1 MTSIIVAAITG
12 LFSFFGII
20 VSSKAQHTKTVE
32 EVNTS
37 IALIQ
42 KDIKNLEK
50 KQDLHNSVIVRMYEM
65 EKAVE
70 LLDQGQKVANHRID
84 DLERVC
90 ENGK

>member
-50 KQDLHNSVIVRMYEM
+50 KQDLHNSGTLQNIT
-65 EKAVE
+65 
-70 LLDQGQKVANHRID
+70 QPNII
-84 DLERVC
+84 
-90 ENGK
+90 